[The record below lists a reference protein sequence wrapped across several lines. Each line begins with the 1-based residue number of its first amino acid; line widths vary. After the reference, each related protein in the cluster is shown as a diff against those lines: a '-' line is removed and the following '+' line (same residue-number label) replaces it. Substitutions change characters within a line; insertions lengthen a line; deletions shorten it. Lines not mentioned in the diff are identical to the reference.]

1 MTDWFDNLPAGWDV
15 SRLRNIIESTQTG
28 VWGDDPR
35 GDDDDI
41 RCVRVADFDRPRSAV
56 GSVDTLRSVS
66 QKDREGRL
74 LEPGDILLE
83 KSGGTDNN
91 PVGFSVMF
99 NGAYPAVS
107 SNFITRL
114 RVKRSQ
120 MPRFWLYALDASYA
134 TKRTERSVR
143 RTTGIQNLDQKA
155 FFNEEFPVPPL
166 TEQRAIADFLDRET
180 ARIDTLICEQNQLV
194 ELLHERRQAVLE
206 RCVTRGLD
214 EHAPLRP
221 STLGW
226 TPYVPEHWTVAN
238 IRRFAA
244 MKTGH
249 TPSRSVAEYW
259 VDCDIPWFTLAD
271 VWQLRDSTRTY
282 LGESSSMISKLGLEN
297 SAAELLPAGTVVLS
311 RTASVGFTGIMPT
324 AMATSQDYWNW
335 VCGPRLLPEYLVYVF
350 RAMRNEFQAL
360 MIGSTHKT
368 IYQPVAAAIRI
379 PVPPLDEQR
388 RIAAHLDEQTSK
400 IDTLIAETRKFIE
413 LARERRSALINAAV
427 TGQIDVRNE
436 VA

>member
-1 MTDWFDNLPAGWDV
+1 MSRLAPWTHTKRLGWERRRVRTLGSTASGSGFPPALQGRKDLEIPFYKVKHLGQASATGCLAEADDSIDTETAATLGATVFPAGTLVYAKVGAALMLGRVRTLPRPACIDNNMAGLMPDAGVDERFLFWALSQIKFEYLV
-15 SRLRNIIESTQTG
+15 NPGAVPSLSNRNFLDYPLLI
-28 VWGDDPR
+28 P
-35 GDDDDI
+35 
-41 RCVRVADFDRPRSAV
+41 PRS
-56 GSVDTLRSVS
+56 
-66 QKDREGRL
+66 
-74 LEPGDILLE
+74 
-83 KSGGTDNN
+83 
-91 PVGFSVMF
+91 
-99 NGAYPAVS
+99 
-107 SNFITRL
+107 
-114 RVKRSQ
+114 
-120 MPRFWLYALDASYA
+120 
-134 TKRTERSVR
+134 
-143 RTTGIQNLDQKA
+143 
-155 FFNEEFPVPPL
+155 
-166 TEQRAIADFLDRET
+166 EQRSIADYLDRQT
-180 ARIDTLICEQNQLV
+180 VQIDSLIAEQERLI
-194 ELLHERRQAVLE
+194 ELLQERRQALLE
-206 RCVTRGLD
+206 RCVTQGLED
-214 EHAPLRP
+214 QVSLKP
-221 STLGW
+221 STLDW
-226 TPYVPEHWTVAN
+226 TPCVPEHWTVAN

-282 LGESSSMISKLGLEN
+282 LGEPSSMISKLGLEN

-388 RIAAHLDEQTSK
+388 RVAAHLDEQTSK
-400 IDTLIAETRKFIE
+400 IDTLIAETKKLIG

-427 TGQIDVRNE
+427 TGQIDVRKE

>member
-1 MTDWFDNLPAGWDV
+1 MTGV
-15 SRLRNIIESTQTG
+15 SSTWTKRRLRHCLA
-28 VWGDDPR
+28 VDPPIAAAVR
-35 GDDDDI
+35 NDPDLRVSFLPMEAIGEQGGLDLSRTI
-41 RCVRVADFDRPRSAV
+41 RVADAAAGYTFLADGDVVLAKVTPCFENGKGARISGLENGVGFATTEVYILRPTPV
-56 GSVDTLRSVS
+56 VDSRFLDFLLRSVS
-66 QKDREGRL
+66 FRQYGTARL
-74 LEPGDILLE
+74 TGA
-83 KSGGTDNN
+83 GGLKRLSATDLRN
-91 PVGFSVMF
+91 FEVM
-99 NGAYPAVS
+99 
-107 SNFITRL
+107 L
-114 RVKRSQ
+114 
-120 MPRFWLYALDASYA
+120 
-134 TKRTERSVR
+134 
-143 RTTGIQNLDQKA
+143 
-155 FFNEEFPVPPL
+155 PPL
-166 TEQRAIADFLDRET
+166 LQQRAIADFLYREA

-194 ELLHERRQAVLE
+194 ELLQERRQAVVE

-221 STLGW
+221 STLSW
-226 TPYVPEHWTVAN
+226 TPCVPQHWTVAN
-238 IRRFAA
+238 IRRFAE

-282 LGESSSMISKLGLEN
+282 LGEPSSMISKLGLEN

-335 VCGPRLLPEYLVYVF
+335 VCGPRLLSEYLVYVF

-400 IDTLIAETRKFIE
+400 IDTLIAETKKLIG

-427 TGQIDVRNE
+427 TGQIDVRKE
-436 VA
+436 LA